1 MTVIAL
7 FALAGLL
14 YVLAT
19 LRREWLVSYSG
30 DLGDDD
36 MKTVLTFAAVTVS
49 VFAVA
54 IAALS
59 MVLQT

>member
-1 MTVIAL
+1 MTGVVL
-7 FALAGLL
+7 FAVAGLL

-19 LRREWLVSYSG
+19 LRREWQVSYSG
-30 DLGDDD
+30 DLGQDD

>member
-1 MTVIAL
+1 MIGVAL

-19 LRREWLVSYSG
+19 LRREWQVSYSG
-30 DLGDDD
+30 DLRQDD
-36 MKTVLTFAAVTVS
+36 MATVLTYAAVCVS

-54 IAALS
+54 TAAVS

>member
-1 MTVIAL
+1 MTGIAL

-19 LRREWLVSYSG
+19 LRREWQVSYYG
-30 DLGDDD
+30 DLRQDD